1 MSGTGPEPL
10 RTRAL
15 PESSRDLT
23 QGRIELARSGDDR
36 LDPDGENHPLC
47 TASPVVACAEHRGLA
62 GPF

>member
-23 QGRIELARSGDDR
+23 QGRIELARSG
-36 LDPDGENHPLC
+36 E
-47 TASPVVACAEHRGLA
+47 CAEHRGMA
-62 GPF
+62 DAF